1 MTNTKIFTLVLIL
14 FTLTMVSCGNS
25 SQKGESGNKAMQQE
39 NTTEQQNM
47 EQPNNMT
54 GEEEAATEEAGK
66 EKMEEPAAMKE
77 EVASAG
83 KEENEA
89 SEKPDKELVAKG
101 KELFNSN
108 CTSCH
113 TIGKGKLVGPDLLGV
128 TDLRSDQWL
137 HKWIKNP
144 DQMLQSDPVAKELL
158 KEFMVPMPNLGLT
171 DQQVTALIAY
181 LKSEN
186 KKD

>member
-1 MTNTKIFTLVLIL
+1 MINKKITTLVMIIFTLTVI
-14 FTLTMVSCGNS
+14 SCGNS
-25 SQKGESGNKAMQQE
+25 SQKQESENQAMQQE
-39 NTTEQQNM
+39 TPSEQQNM
-47 EQPNNMT
+47 EQSNKMT
-54 GEEEAATEEAGK
+54 GEQEAVTEESGK
-66 EKMEEPAAMKE
+66 EKMEESAAVKETENAEKE
-77 EVASAG
+77 E
-83 KEENEA
+83 KEA
-89 SEKPDKELVAKG
+89 SEKPDEELVAKG
-101 KELFNSN
+101 KELFSSN

>member
-1 MTNTKIFTLVLIL
+1 MTNTKIFTLVLL
-14 FTLTMVSCGNS
+14 FFTLTVISCGNS
-25 SQKGESGNKAMQQE
+25 SQKEESENKAMQQE
-39 NTTEQQNM
+39 TPSEQQNM
-47 EQPNNMT
+47 EQSNNTT
-54 GEEEAATEEAGK
+54 GEEEAPSEEAEK
-66 EKMEEPAAMKE
+66 KKMEEPSAMKE
-77 EVASAG
+77 EVASKG
-83 KEENEA
+83 QEEKEA
-89 SEKPDKELVAKG
+89 SEKPDEELVAKG

-137 HKWIKNP
+137 HKWIINP